1 VEAKT
6 EQHWR
11 EFMIPMKIK
20 FVTIFVLACAATGAF
35 SMTSAQAHD
44 PAGDTPAGSA
54 EGRSMMGSGMMGGY
68 GQSQQQQQQGFGP
81 GGMGGYGY
89 PMMGGGYG
97 HPMMGGYGHPMM
109 GHPGMFGGS
118 RGGYQRGRHGV
129 MNSRLYGGRRHG
141 LRGGNLTKEKITAH
155 FKRHL
160 EWHGNKRLKL
170 GAIKETNKD
179 VYTIDIVTKDNSL
192 VSRFEINRH
201 TGAMG
206 PVD

>member
-1 VEAKT
+1 
-6 EQHWR
+6 
-11 EFMIPMKIK
+11 MKIK

-35 SMTSAQAHD
+35 SMTSALAHG
-44 PAGDTPAGSA
+44 PGGDVPAGSA
-54 EGRSMMGSGMMGGY
+54 EGRHMTGPGMMGGY
-68 GQSQQQQQQGFGP
+68 GQSQQQQQPGFGP
-81 GGMGGYGY
+81 GRMGGYGY
-89 PMMGGGYG
+89 
-97 HPMMGGYGHPMM
+97 PMMGGYGHPMM
-109 GHPGMFGGS
+109 GSYGHPMMGNYGHPG
-118 RGGYQRGRHGV
+118 V
-129 MNSRLYGGRRHG
+129 MGNRLYGSGRHG
-141 LRGGNLTKEKITAH
+141 LRGGNLTKEKVAAH

-179 VYTIDIVTKDNSL
+179 VFTVDIVTKDNSL